1 MLVGRWGR
9 RKWRGVCSEKVCGRA
24 DQRWGD
30 CGGQQLRRKDGAGC
44 REGPAGRGEGVD
56 WRSAR
61 MCWTSIICIARLSRS
76 RRHTVLLRLLSPRR
90 GDGSSVWL
98 GPAGLQMA
106 HPHTHSLLETTRT
119 AHNTSMAQEAK
130 THEMRLELTASPAV
144 PTARDPAPA
153 APPPPAPAAPLAQ
166 ASVINS
172 PKEVGRRRLP
182 GLRRLVA
189 GVRPQLITALPAGLR
204 LLDRRRRP
212 PLQRQSAQALHA
224 GHPAGVSGRS
234 CLTRATLQMRTGLWS
249 EVGAFHTSSFL
260 YLQTRVHNS
269 LALHAGCTWGWAS
282 ARARSPEARSLWRCG
297 RSSPASSTSST

>member
-1 MLVGRWGR
+1 MALSVLRESLWPRRSAVGGLRRPTAAKEGWCGLPGTPGGERVWIGARQGCVGRVLSALPGLPDL
-9 RKWRGVCSEKVCGRA
+9 A
-24 DQRWGD
+24 D
-30 CGGQQLRRKDGAGC
+30 
-44 REGPAGRGEGVD
+44 
-56 WRSAR
+56 
-61 MCWTSIICIARLSRS
+61 
-76 RRHTVLLRLLSPRR
+76 LLRLLSPRR

-98 GPAGLQMA
+98 GPAGLQTA
-106 HPHTHSLLETTRT
+106 HTHSLLETTRT

-153 APPPPAPAAPLAQ
+153 APPPPALAAPLAQ

-212 PLQRQSAQALHA
+212 PLQRQPAQALHA

-234 CLTRATLQMRTGLWS
+234 CLTRAALQMRTGLWP